1 MVILG
6 KLLTI
11 LALFLNL
18 SQSLKIYNSTVPSS
32 ELDKLS
38 GLLIKNGVSKIT
50 LSNGF
55 TACIRINFKRFAQ
68 PIFLIGDLSELF
80 GLWLDTPNAYVGIHG
95 HWIYLEEVISG
106 VFPNS
111 WHHLCYATN
120 EQHQTLS
127 IVLVSTKCLL
137 CLLIN
142 NINCIT

>member
-1 MVILG
+1 MIILE

-11 LALFLNL
+11 LALLLDL

-38 GLLIKNGVSKIT
+38 GLLIKSGVNKIT

-80 GLWLDTPNAYVGIHG
+80 GLWLDPPNANVGIHG
-95 HWIYLEEVISG
+95 HWIYLEEVISSA
-106 VFPNS
+106 FPNF
-111 WHHLCYATN
+111 WHHLCYAMN
-120 EQHQTLS
+120 EQAEELS
-127 IVLVSTKCLL
+127 IVLVSTKYSKSDY
-137 CLLIN
+137 
-142 NINCIT
+142 

>member
-1 MVILG
+1 MVILE

-11 LALFLNL
+11 LALLLDL

-38 GLLIKNGVSKIT
+38 GLLIKSGVNKIT

-68 PIFLIGDLSELF
+68 PIFLIGNFSELF

-95 HWIYLEEVISG
+95 LWIYLEEVISG
-106 VFPNS
+106 TFPNS
-111 WHHLCYATN
+111 WHHLCYAIN
-120 EQHQTLS
+120 EQNEKLS
-127 IVLVSTKCLL
+127 IVLVSPK
-137 CLLIN
+137 
-142 NINCIT
+142 

>member
-38 GLLIKNGVSKIT
+38 GLRIKNGVNKIT

-55 TACIRINFKRFAQ
+55 TACIRTNFKRFAQ
-68 PIFLIGDLSELF
+68 PIFLIGELSEVF
-80 GLWLDTPNAYVGIHG
+80 GFWLDNPNAYVGIHG
-95 HWIYLEEVISG
+95 YWIYLEEEISG

-111 WHHLCYATN
+111 WHHLCYAVN
-120 EQHQTLS
+120 EKNQKVS
-127 IVLVSTKCLL
+127 IVLVSPKYSYVIITLL
-137 CLLIN
+137 L
-142 NINCIT
+142 